1 MSIVGWSRNRVDRY
15 RRSRKGISTIMANL
29 MMLVIVVV
37 LASILFIWSVSSF
50 STYQGGAG
58 YWFSSRSLANQERV
72 SVENVFFFAGIAT
85 PSCPNPCNTQVRIYY
100 RNVGATPVTVA
111 TAYFSSPSYSV
122 SKCVSAPPCA
132 SAQLNINSV
141 ANVTLPLNLLGG
153 YQWQSGTLYT
163 VKLAT
168 LRGTTVTTTWVA

>member
-1 MSIVGWSRNRVDRY
+1 MSIVGWSRNRVERY

-72 SVENVFFFAGIAT
+72 SVENVFFFTGIAT

-100 RNVGATPVTVA
+100 RNVGAVPVTVA
-111 TAYFSSPSYSV
+111 TGYLSSPSFTV
-122 SKCVSAPPCA
+122 SQNLPQT
-132 SAQLNINSV
+132 QLNINSV
-141 ANVTLPLNLLGG
+141 WNVTLHLDLLGTPPG
-153 YQWQSGTLYT
+153 YRWQSGTLYT